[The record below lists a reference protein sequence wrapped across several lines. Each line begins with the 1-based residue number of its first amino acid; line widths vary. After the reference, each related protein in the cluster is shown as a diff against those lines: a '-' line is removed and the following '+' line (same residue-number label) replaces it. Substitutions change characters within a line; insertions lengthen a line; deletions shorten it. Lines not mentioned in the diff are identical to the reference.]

1 MCKIRFAHPFQSK
14 LKSIRRYQTAHFI
27 TILRIFLSK
36 GSIFNRQSKPEFCTT
51 FAKAKIADMKNKK
64 TLVLGASAN
73 PSRYSNMAINRL
85 VSYDQPVVAVGLKEA
100 EVAGVKI
107 QTKQVPFTNVD
118 TVTLYLNPQRQ
129 KEYYNYITG
138 LQPKRVIF
146 NPGTENPELYQLLK
160 ANGVKVEVA
169 CTLVMLSTGQY

>member
-1 MCKIRFAHPFQSK
+1 
-14 LKSIRRYQTAHFI
+14 
-27 TILRIFLSK
+27 
-36 GSIFNRQSKPEFCTT
+36 
-51 FAKAKIADMKNKK
+51 MKNKK

-73 PSRYSNMAINRL
+73 PSRYSYMAINRL
-85 VSYDQPVVAVGLKEA
+85 VNHEQSVVAVGLKEA

-107 QTKQVPFTNVD
+107 QTKQVPFTNID

-129 KEYYNYITG
+129 KEYYNYITS

-160 ANGVKVEVA
+160 ANSIKVEVA